1 MIEGTITATD
11 YLAAQRLH
19 LRRRLI
25 ILCAIEALLFVLATV
40 LLILTNDP
48 ITIFVFSGFLGLFA
62 IVLLNWFI
70 VLPRKSRR
78 HTRQMKLDQ
87 LHIQLHWDD
96 EALSSASEQGQAR
109 KAWRD
114 YVKSRADQHIVLLYH
129 ADNLFTMI
137 PARWFDSEA
146 QRAEFLRLAGKAGG

>member
-1 MIEGTITATD
+1 MIEGTLTATD

-19 LRRRLI
+19 QRRRFI
-25 ILCAIEALLFVLATV
+25 IVCAIEALFVVSAAVMLM
-40 LLILTNDP
+40 LTNDP
-48 ITIFVFSGFLGLFA
+48 MAIFVFSGFLGLFA
-62 IVLLNWFI
+62 LVLLNWFI

-78 HTRQMKLDQ
+78 YARQMKLDQ
-87 LHIQLHWDD
+87 LHIRLHWDD